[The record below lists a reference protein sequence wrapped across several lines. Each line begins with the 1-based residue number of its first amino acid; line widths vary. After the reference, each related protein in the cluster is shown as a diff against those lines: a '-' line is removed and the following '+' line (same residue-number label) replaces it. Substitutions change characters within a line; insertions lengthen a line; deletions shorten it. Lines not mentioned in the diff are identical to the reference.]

1 VVGANGPT
9 RRRLGVSL
17 TAVAYRLYAARL
29 AKRLAAAALP
39 RHVGVIMDGNRRW
52 ARAAGL
58 GNASL
63 GHRYGGEH
71 LDDLLG
77 WCGGLGISHVSVF
90 VCSTE
95 NLDRRDADEI
105 AFLMDVIADLAER
118 VCAEPEPR
126 WSLHVAGTLDA
137 LPDRVALALKA
148 AVAATESCATANHV
162 TLAVGYGGRQE
173 VLDAVRDLLLDKAAA
188 GVGIEQIA
196 AELSAEDI
204 AGRLYTAGQP
214 EPDLIIRTS
223 GEQRLSNFLLWQ
235 SAYSELYFC
244 DAYWPAFREVD
255 FLRALRSYSARQRRF
270 GR

>member
-1 VVGANGPT
+1 MSI
-9 RRRLGVSL
+9 RS
-17 TAVAYRLYAARL
+17 VAYRLYAARL
-29 AKRLAAAALP
+29 KRELAAAAALP

-58 GNASL
+58 DNASL

-71 LDDLLG
+71 LDELLR
-77 WCGGLGISHVSVF
+77 WCGELGITHVTVF

-95 NLDRRDADEI
+95 NLDRRDAAEI
-105 AFLMDVIADLAER
+105 NCLMDVIADLADR
-118 VCAEPEPR
+118 VRAEPEPT
-126 WSLHVAGTLDA
+126 WCLHVAGLLDT
-137 LPDRVALALKA
+137 LPDRTAYALKA
-148 AVAATESCATANHV
+148 AVAATEACATGNHL

-173 VLDAVRDLLLDKAAA
+173 VLDAVRDLLLAKAAD

-196 AELSAEDI
+196 DELTSDDI
-204 AGRLYTAGQP
+204 TSRLYNAGQP

-244 DAYWPAFREVD
+244 DAYWPAFREID
-255 FLRALRSYSARQRRF
+255 LLRALRSYSARQRRY

>member
-1 VVGANGPT
+1 MI
-9 RRRLGVSL
+9 LHS
-17 TAVAYRLYAARL
+17 VAHQLYAARL
-29 AKRLAAAALP
+29 ERALMAADTLP

-52 ARAAGL
+52 ARAAGFD
-58 GNASL
+58 NASL

-71 LDDLLG
+71 LDDLLR
-77 WCGGLGISHVSVF
+77 WCSKLRIPHVTVF

-105 AFLMDVIADLAER
+105 DFLMGVITDLAER
-118 VCAEPEPR
+118 IRAEPSPT

-137 LPDRVALALKA
+137 LPDRAALALKA
-148 AVAATESCATANHV
+148 AVAATETCTTGQHL

-173 VLDAVRDLLLDKAAA
+173 VLDAVRDLLLDKAAEGA
-188 GVGIEQIA
+188 TIEQIA
-196 AELSAEDI
+196 DQLTPDDI
-204 AGRLYTAGQP
+204 TTRLYNADQP

-244 DAYWPAFREVD
+244 DAYWPAFREID
-255 FLRALRSYSARQRRF
+255 FLRALRSYGARQRRY